1 MCGIAGTI
9 NCLDVDRLNA
19 MTDAQAHRGPD
30 DRGVREFPEER
41 VGLGHRRLSILDLS
55 PAGHEPMS
63 NTDETIWI
71 TFNGEIYNFIELR
84 RELEKQGCEFKSQ
97 TDTEVLLRL
106 YEREGT
112 DCFKRLN
119 GMFAFAILDRR
130 RKKLVLARDHFGVKP
145 LYYHRSHERF
155 VFASEI
161 KGILA
166 SGIYSPEINWQG
178 FYDYFTYLYVPC
190 PDTMF
195 QGIHQLPP
203 AHYLEFDLTTNQSHL
218 SRYWSLQPGTD
229 ATNGNVPSYKES
241 KTTLRKLLAESVERQ
256 MISDVP
262 LGVFLSGGVDSPIL
276 TGLMAEV
283 SPRPIKTFTVTFTGK
298 DVQLHNEAE
307 QARAAA
313 KRFCTEHHEIAVD
326 ISDPLEMLDL
336 LESFDQPFGNPTFY
350 LMQLISKAARLDVTV
365 ALCGAGGD
373 ELFAGYPRYR
383 AVGLAKS
390 LRVVPNFLFAGAGQ
404 ALALFSDNYRTAG
417 LRRARQFMS
426 GRDKDFAR
434 QYVNWTYFLT
444 SAEKARLLNGAARAM
459 NGGSFLP
466 SERIVRK
473 FLENGGGK
481 ARDYSGNSVLGV
493 DLQTFLPDNVLEYTD
508 KMSMSVGL
516 EVRVPYLDYRVV
528 EFAQALPFDYKLKS
542 GNSKR
547 ILKDTFADLLSAET
561 VHAPKKGFNFPLAT
575 WMRDHFDSYFEQQM
589 TRESVRANG
598 LFNWDYIQTLRHQ
611 HRTGKQDNSYPL
623 FSLIMFDTW
632 YQKYMLGKSQTEIGK
647 AQRSVSRS

>member
-9 NCLDVDRLNA
+9 NCLGIDRLNA

-63 NTDETIWI
+63 NPDETLWI

-84 RELEKQGCEFKSQ
+84 RELEQQGCEFKSQ

-119 GMFAFAILDRR
+119 GMFALAILDRR
-130 RKKLVLARDHFGVKP
+130 RKKLVLARDHFGIKP
-145 LYYHRSHERF
+145 LYYYRSQERF

-190 PDTMF
+190 PETMF
-195 QGIHQLPP
+195 EDIYQLEP
-203 AHYLEFDLTTNQSHL
+203 AHFLEFDLKSNQSHL
-218 SRYWSLQPGTD
+218 SRYWSLP
-229 ATNGNVPSYKES
+229 AASEANGHTPSYEES
-241 KTTLRKLLAESVERQ
+241 KKTLRKLLTESVERQ

-276 TGLMAEV
+276 TGLMAELT
-283 SPRPIKTFTVTFTGK
+283 SRPVKTFTVTFTGK
-298 DVQLHNEAE
+298 DVELYNEAE
-307 QARAAA
+307 PARAAA

-326 ISDPLEMLDL
+326 IADPLEMLDL
-336 LESFDQPFGNPTFY
+336 VESFDQPFGNPTFY
-350 LMQLISKAARLDVTV
+350 LMQLISKAARPDVTV

-390 LRVVPNFLFAGAGQ
+390 LRSVPAFVFAGAGQ
-404 ALALFSDNYRTAG
+404 ALGLFSDNYRSAR
-417 LRRARQFMS
+417 LRRARQFVS

-444 SAEKARLLNGAARAM
+444 SDEKAQLLSGAPGTM
-459 NGGSFLP
+459 QGGGFLP
-466 SERIVRK
+466 SERIVRA
-473 FLENGGGK
+473 FLENGAG
-481 ARDYSGNSVLGV
+481 ASRNYSGNSALAV

-528 EFAQALPFDYKLKS
+528 EFAHALPFDYKLKA
-542 GNSKR
+542 GHSKR
-547 ILKDTFADLLSAET
+547 ILKETFADLLPTENL
-561 VHAPKKGFNFPLAT
+561 HAPKKGFNFPLAT
-575 WMRDHFDSYFEQQM
+575 WMRDHFDSYFERQM

-598 LFNWDYIQTLRHQ
+598 LFNWDYIQTLRQQ

-623 FSLIMFDTW
+623 FSLIMFDAW
-632 YQKYMLGKSQTEIGK
+632 YRKYMLGST
-647 AQRSVSRS
+647 ATRSLPMMETF